1 MLLKNGYLLVFAYL
15 EGDTLNQYLNYP
27 GWEAWKFF
35 NLFLFVGVLIYVLRR
50 PVGASLKARKDSI
63 RQELVRAQEE
73 RNAAL
78 AKLEEVNARL
88 LALSAETEAIKLQA
102 QEEAIAESA
111 RIEQSTEAEM
121 RKLRQQA
128 LQEIEGAGKSA
139 RQQLR
144 RLAAEQS
151 VQLAEDFI
159 RRDIRI
165 EDDARLVNDYVEEL
179 GGIRH

>member
-1 MLLKNGYLLVFAYL
+1 M
-15 EGDTLNQYLNYP
+15 
-27 GWEAWKFF
+27 
-35 NLFLFVGVLIYVLRR
+35 LRR

-63 RQELVRAQEE
+63 RQELLRAQEE
-73 RNAAL
+73 RNEAL

-88 LALSAETEAIKLQA
+88 SALSIETEAIRLQA
-102 QEEAIAESA
+102 QKEAAAERA
-111 RIEQSTEAEM
+111 RIEQSTETEM

-128 LQEIEGAGKSA
+128 LQEIEGAGKIA

-144 RLAAEQS
+144 RLVAEQS

-159 RRDIRI
+159 RRNIRV

-179 GGIRH
+179 GGIKL